1 MTGSTTS
8 GALRLAALCAALL
21 AALLTHGAAAQA
33 PLVVGATV
41 SQTGPHADL
50 AADYGRG
57 IELWRDEVNAAGGL
71 LGRRVELR
79 LLDDGSQAARAKA
92 LYAQLI
98 REQADALIGPY
109 GTAAT
114 LVAAAEA
121 ESAQRVLINGAG
133 WSRAVHK
140 RSPRHVFQSAVPYAA
155 YGGAAVA
162 LARAA
167 GARSAAILARSDPPS
182 TEMAA
187 AALEAA
193 KAAGIA
199 SGEVQAFP
207 GSTDDFVPLATTL
220 RAGGAEAWLVFGE
233 VRDAAEIIKALRK
246 LGFAPRVLFV
256 RGAAEPR
263 LIELV
268 GQDAEYALGAVGYDP
283 RAATKGNPRF
293 VEAFRAKWGRPPGS
307 AAAEGYAAGTV
318 LAEGIRRAGTAQAQ
332 KLRAALAGLR
342 SATVLGEYRVDP
354 ASGEQV
360 GATALVVQILLG
372 RREIVWPEPLAT
384 AKFVLPYP
392 AWDERQLLK

>member
-8 GALRLAALCAALL
+8 RALRVVAFGTALL
-21 AALLTHGAAAQA
+21 AALLSRGAAAQA
-33 PLVVGATV
+33 PLVVGATT

-98 REQADALIGPY
+98 REQVDALIGPY

-121 ESAQRVLINGAG
+121 ESAQRVLVNGAG
-133 WSRAVHK
+133 WSRSVHK
-140 RSPRHVFQSAVPYAA
+140 RSPRFVFQTAVPYAA
-155 YGGAAVA
+155 YGAAVIDFV
-162 LARAA
+162 RAA
-167 GARSAAILARSDPPS
+167 GVRSAAILARSDPPS

-199 SGEVQAFP
+199 AGAVQGFP
-207 GSTDDFVPLATTL
+207 GSTDDFVPLAEAVRTS
-220 RAGGAEAWLVFGE
+220 GAEAWIVFAE
-233 VRDAAEIIKALRK
+233 VRDAAEIIKALAK
-246 LGFAPRVLFV
+246 LGFAPRLLFV
-256 RGAAEPR
+256 RGVAEPR
-263 LIELV
+263 LIDLV
-268 GQDAEYALGAVGYDP
+268 GQDAEYALGAVGYHP
-283 RAATKGNPRF
+283 NAATPGNPRF
-293 VEAFRAKWGRPPGS
+293 VEAFRGKWGRLPGS

-342 SATVLGEYRVDP
+342 TGTVLGDYRVDP
-354 ASGEQV
+354 ASGEQL

-392 AWDERQLLK
+392 AWDERRLLK

>member
-1 MTGSTTS
+1 MTGSTIS
-8 GALRLAALCAALL
+8 RALRILACCATLL
-21 AALLTHGAAAQA
+21 AGPAAAQA
-33 PLVVGATV
+33 PLVVGAAV

-79 LLDDGSQAARAKA
+79 LLDDGSQAAQARK
-92 LYAQLI
+92 LYAALI
-98 REQADALIGPY
+98 REKVDALIGPY

-140 RSPRHVFQSAVPYAA
+140 RSPRYVFQSAVPYGA
-155 YGGAAVA
+155 YGTTVVDF
-162 LARAA
+162 ARAA
-167 GARSAAILARSDPPS
+167 GVRSAAIFARSDPPS
-182 TEMAA
+182 AEMAA

-193 KAAGIA
+193 KGAGISA
-199 SGEVQAFP
+199 GAVQSFP
-207 GSTDDFVPLATTL
+207 GSTDDFVPLATAV
-220 RAGGAEAWLVFGE
+220 RASGADAWIVFAE
-233 VRDAAEIIKALRK
+233 VRDAAQIIKALAK
-246 LGFAPRVLFV
+246 LGYAPRLFFV
-256 RGAAEPR
+256 RGVAEPK

-268 GQDAEYALGAVGYDP
+268 GQDAEYALGATAYDA
-283 RAATKGNPRF
+283 RAASAANARF
-293 VEAFRAKWGRPPGS
+293 VEAFRAKWSRLPGA

-318 LAEGIRRAGTAQAQ
+318 LAEGIRRAGTTQAQ
-332 KLRAALAGLR
+332 KLRAALAAL
-342 SATVLGEYRVDP
+342 STATPLGEYRVDP
-354 ASGEQV
+354 ATGEQV
-360 GATALVVQILLG
+360 GAAPLLVQVLLG
-372 RREIVWPEPLAT
+372 QREIVWPEPLAT

>member
-1 MTGSTTS
+1 MPSMTGSTIS
-8 GALRLAALCAALL
+8 RALRLAALCAALL
-21 AALLTHGAAAQA
+21 ARPAAAQA

-57 IELWRDEVNAAGGL
+57 LELWRDELNAAGGL
-71 LGRRVELR
+71 LGRRIELR
-79 LLDDGSQAARAKA
+79 LLDDGSQAARARA

-98 REQADALIGPY
+98 REEADALIGPY

-121 ESAQRVLINGAG
+121 ESAQRVLVNGAG

-140 RSPRHVFQSAVPYAA
+140 RLPRHVFQSAVPYGA
-155 YGGAAVA
+155 YGSAAVA
-162 LARAA
+162 FARAA
-167 GARSAAILARSDPPS
+167 GVRSAAVLARSDPPS
-182 TEMAA
+182 TEMAT

-199 SGEVQAFP
+199 TGELQALP
-207 GSTDDFVPLATTL
+207 ASADDFIPVAQALQ
-220 RAGGAEAWLVFGE
+220 AGGAEAWLVFAE
-233 VRDAAEIIKALRK
+233 ARDAAEIVKALRK
-246 LGFAPRVLFV
+246 LGYAPRLFFA
-256 RGAAEPR
+256 RGVAEPR

-268 GQDAEYALGAVGYDP
+268 GQDAEYALGAVGFDA
-283 RAATKGNPRF
+283 RAATAGNARF
-293 VEAFRAKWGRPPGS
+293 VEAFRAKWGRLPGS

-332 KLRAALAGLR
+332 KLRAALAALR
-342 SATVLGEYRVDP
+342 TGTVLGEYRVDP

-360 GATALVVQILLG
+360 GATALVVQVLLG

-384 AKFVLPYP
+384 GKFVLPYP
-392 AWDERQLLK
+392 AWDERRLLK